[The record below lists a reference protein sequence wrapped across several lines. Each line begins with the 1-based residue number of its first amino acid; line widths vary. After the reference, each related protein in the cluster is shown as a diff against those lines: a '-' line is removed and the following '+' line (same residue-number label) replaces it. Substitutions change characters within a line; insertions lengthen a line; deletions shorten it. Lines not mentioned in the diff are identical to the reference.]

1 MQFKQ
6 LEWRDSVSDGVIV
19 CSVCEIKICVWIKIE
34 FRINHEPKENKYYL
48 YSFGK
53 GNIRRT
59 QPELFDTVDEA
70 KTVAYEIYNNEMQ
83 RIKCRIDSFL
93 EDEVYNE

>member
-6 LEWRDSVSDGVIV
+6 LEWRDIISDDAIV
-19 CSVCEIKICVWIKIE
+19 CSVCEIKIHGWIKIE
-34 FRINHEPKENKYYL
+34 FRINYEPKENVYYL

-59 QPELFDTVDEA
+59 HPESFDTVDEA
-70 KTVAYEIYNNEMQ
+70 KTAAYGIYNNEMS
-83 RIKCRIDSFL
+83 RIKKTIDFMI
-93 EDEVYNE
+93 EGEN

>member
-6 LEWRDSVSDGVIV
+6 LEWRDIISDGVFV
-19 CSVCEIKICVWIKIE
+19 CSVCEIKIHGWIKIE
-34 FRINHEPKENKYYL
+34 FRINYEPKENVYYL

-59 QPELFDTVDEA
+59 HPESFDTVDEA
-70 KTVAYEIYNNEMQ
+70 KTAAYGIYNNEMS
-83 RIKCRIDSFL
+83 RIKKTIDFMI
-93 EDEVYNE
+93 EGEN

>member
-6 LEWRDSVSDGVIV
+6 LEWRDIISDGVFV
-19 CSVCEIKICVWIKIE
+19 CSVCEIKICGWIKIE
-34 FRINHEPKENKYYL
+34 FRINYEPKENVYYL

-53 GNIRRT
+53 CNIRRT

-70 KTVAYEIYNNEMQ
+70 KTAAYGIYNNEMS
-83 RIKCRIDSFL
+83 RIKKTIDFMI
-93 EDEVYNE
+93 EGEN